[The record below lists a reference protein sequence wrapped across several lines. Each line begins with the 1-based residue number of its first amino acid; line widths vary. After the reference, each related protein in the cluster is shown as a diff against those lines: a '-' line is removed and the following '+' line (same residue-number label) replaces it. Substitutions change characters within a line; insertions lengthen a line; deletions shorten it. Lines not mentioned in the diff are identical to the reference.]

1 MDFAKISIIIN
12 KSKFLAIFFSKD
24 FQKLF
29 VDDLNGDA
37 SYLHLFVFLLAFHKP
52 FVEVFVI

>member
-24 FQKLF
+24 PQKLF
-29 VDDLNGDA
+29 VDDLNGDT
-37 SYLHLFVFLLAFHKP
+37 SYRF
-52 FVEVFVI
+52 FVIDNK